1 MKDIANYMKIAKITI
16 ISVGKIKEAFYQD
29 AVAEYSK
36 RLSAYCKLEIKELT
50 DEKTPEGASAET
62 EKLIKEKEG
71 GRILKTL
78 DEKAYSLALSI
89 DGKKYDSPG
98 FAGQLEKLTL
108 SGKSHIQ
115 FIIGGSLGL
124 SEKVL
129 QKADGKVS
137 FSDMTFPHQLMR
149 VILLEQIY
157 RAFRINNNEPYHK

>member
-1 MKDIANYMKIAKITI
+1 MKIAKITI

-71 GRILKTL
+71 GRILKAL

-124 SEKVL
+124 HRTVSER
-129 QKADGKVS
+129 ADEKIS
-137 FSDMTFPHQLMR
+137 FSDLTFPHQLMR
-149 VILLEQIY
+149 ILLAEQIY
-157 RAFRINNNEPYHK
+157 RSYRIIHGEPYHK

>member
-1 MKDIANYMKIAKITI
+1 MKIAKMTI

-36 RLSAYCKLEIKELT
+36 RLSAYCKLEIKELS
-50 DEKTPEGASAET
+50 DEKTPESASAET

-71 GRILKTL
+71 GRILKAM
-78 DEKAYSLALSI
+78 DAKAYSIALAI
-89 DGKKYDSPG
+89 EGEKYDSPG
-98 FAGQLEKLTL
+98 FAGYLEKLTV
-108 SGKSHIQ
+108 SGNSHIQ

-124 SEKVL
+124 SQTVL
-129 QKADGKVS
+129 DRVDKKIS

-157 RAFRINNNEPYHK
+157 RGFRINNHEPYHK